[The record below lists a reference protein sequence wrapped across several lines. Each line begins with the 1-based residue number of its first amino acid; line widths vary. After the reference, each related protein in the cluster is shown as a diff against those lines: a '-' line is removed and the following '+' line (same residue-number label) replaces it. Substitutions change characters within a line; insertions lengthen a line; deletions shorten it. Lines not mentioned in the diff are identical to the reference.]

1 MPPTT
6 ATIPTTNKMIMPMEI
21 ALYVLGPNHGL
32 MSSMCA
38 TVCVCVHVCAC
49 VYMCVCG
56 VCREKRSQSRGIS
69 NLNNQK

>member
-38 TVCVCVHVCAC
+38 TVCVCVCVCAGRNK
-49 VYMCVCG
+49 VSHM
-56 VCREKRSQSRGIS
+56 KHLS
-69 NLNNQK
+69 